1 MSEPDPETIGALD
14 PEEVPTLPDDADP
27 ADVLDQLREVP
38 DPDEDDVVEGEDE
51 VVEEEV
57 VDDPASTAAPD
68 PFDQPDM

>member
-1 MSEPDPETIGALD
+1 MSEPDPETVGALD

-38 DPDEDDVVEGEDE
+38 DLDEEDLVEGE
-51 VVEEEV
+51 VVEEEEEV

-68 PFDQPDM
+68 PFDQPEM